1 MAGRRTERLSE
12 QIREEVSLIIDGEL
26 TDPRI
31 GLATI
36 TEARITPDLS
46 HVKIYVSVVGTDEEI
61 KDSIEALN
69 HAAGFIRHQLGFALR
84 VRRTPEL
91 HFVHDDSVRNAERI
105 ERILHE
111 EEEKVKARELEQD
124 SLDQEPTHSLS
135 RPSDKLEEKN
145 EV

>member
-36 TEARITPDLS
+36 TEARVTPDLS
-46 HVKIYVSVVGTDEEI
+46 HVKIFVSVFGTDEEI
-61 KDSIEALN
+61 KDTLDVLN
-69 HAAGFIRHQLGFALR
+69 HASGFIRHQLGFALR

-91 HFVHDDSVRNAERI
+91 HFVHDDSLRNAERI
-105 ERILHE
+105 EQILHE
-111 EEEKVKARELEQD
+111 EEEKVKAKELEQD
-124 SLDQEPTHSLS
+124 SAAEPTNPASH
-135 RPSDKLEEKN
+135 PSDKLEEKN
-145 EV
+145 

>member
-12 QIREEVSLIIDGEL
+12 QIREELSLIIDGEL

-46 HVKIYVSVVGTDEEI
+46 HVKIYVSVLGTDEEV
-61 KDSIEALN
+61 DDTVDALN

-84 VRRTPEL
+84 VKRTPDL
-91 HFVHDDSVRNAERI
+91 HFVRDDSLRNAERI
-105 ERILHE
+105 EQILQE
-111 EEEKVKARELEQD
+111 EEAKTKAKEMEGSD
-124 SLDQEPTHSLS
+124 GGEPTNSASH
-135 RPSDKLEEKN
+135 PSDKLEEN
-145 EV
+145 F

>member
-46 HVKIYVSVVGTDEEI
+46 HVKIYVSVVGTDEEVN
-61 KDSIEALN
+61 DTVEALN
-69 HAAGFIRHQLGFALR
+69 PAAGFIRHQLGFALR
-84 VRRTPEL
+84 VKRTPEL
-91 HFVHDDSVRNAERI
+91 HFVRDDSVRNAERI
-105 ERILHE
+105 EQILQE
-111 EEEKVKARELEQD
+111 EEEKVKAKELEVD
-124 SLDQEPTHSLS
+124 VVAGEPTNPAS
-135 RPSDKLEEKN
+135 
-145 EV
+145 

>member
-12 QIREEVSLIIDGEL
+12 QIREELSLIIDGEL

-46 HVKIYVSVVGTDEEI
+46 HVKIFVSVLGTDEEV
-61 KDSIEALN
+61 KDTLDALN

-91 HFVHDDSVRNAERI
+91 HFVHDDSVRKAERI
-105 ERILHE
+105 EQILHE
-111 EEEKVKARELEQD
+111 EEEKAKAKELQPAAAD
-124 SLDQEPTHSLS
+124 GEPTNSLA
-135 RPSDKLEEKN
+135 
-145 EV
+145 